1 MIKLKNIYENRPFQ
15 TRNADEFNLENILDL
30 FVDPTDGLIGCFD
43 YENTIVKGKMGSGK
57 TMYLRANQAYYM
69 YTLVP
74 SLLNESEII
83 LPIYIKLSDFQNFK
97 KCDAIY
103 AAIIVRVVEEM
114 TNSLEYLQSGENM
127 ANLHRGFQLLNTSDT
142 RKGGLNRVLKKLS
155 ELTSDEYIE
164 TVQSELAASG
174 HIGNDFLNACANYS
188 NSHILE
194 LKKSG
199 KPRFEDIVNAYNE
212 ILKPYNGKLL
222 ILFDEVGSLNKDFF
236 KEDGD
241 SSLFEV
247 IMNQLRTLPF
257 VRTKIAIYPYGYSD
271 ILTETRYGDN
281 IKLEADIIYKDYE
294 SFLNRTIALIDQY
307 LTKSVNEE
315 CTIEDLFYV
324 TSGNYAVIE
333 QLIYASDG
341 NMRRLVHL
349 TDMAMNEAFKRAKG
363 SDKINLD
370 DVRNALEEQ
379 SKSQESLFST
389 SEQEWLLDLVKV
401 CKSRGAY
408 RFTFPNKSLSLV
420 KYVNKSAEYNI
431 IKIIEPGTGRKST
444 VYAFDYAYCNYRE
457 IPTHYITG
465 SERLDKSRS
474 RVTGDFIK
482 KITKIS
488 DNLIEQAIL
497 PNKIEGEI
505 VYLNKENISG
515 FVKDDN
521 AQEYFI
527 NHDEVI
533 IDDRSNMF
541 RIGKRIRFIPVK
553 LDSNLVMAK
562 EIEIL

>member
-1 MIKLKNIYENRPFQ
+1 MIKLINIYEKRPFQ

-74 SLLNESEII
+74 SLLSESEVI
-83 LPIYIKLSDFQNFK
+83 LPIYIKLSDFQNYK
-97 KCDAIY
+97 KSESIY

-127 ANLHRGFQLLNTSDT
+127 ANLHRGFQLLNASST
-142 RKGGLNRVLKKLS
+142 RKDGLNRVLKKLS
-155 ELTSDEYIE
+155 KLTADEYIE

-174 HIGNDFLNACANYS
+174 RVGNDFLNACASYS
-188 NSHILE
+188 NSHVLE
-194 LKKSG
+194 LKKTG

-212 ILKPYNGKLL
+212 LLKPYNGKLL

-236 KEDGD
+236 KEDGNA
-241 SSLFEV
+241 SVFEV
-247 IMNQLRTLPF
+247 LMNQLRTLPF

-271 ILTETRYGDN
+271 ILTETRYGDV
-281 IKLEADIIYKDYE
+281 IKLEADIINRDYE
-294 SFLNRTIALIDQY
+294 SFLNRTIVLIEQY
-307 LTKSVNEE
+307 LTKSVNEA

-324 TSGNYAVIE
+324 TSGDYSVIE

-349 TDMAMNEAFKRAKG
+349 IDMAMNEAYKRTKG
-363 SDKINLD
+363 NDKINLD
-370 DVRNALEEQ
+370 DVRNALVEQ
-379 SKSQESLFST
+379 SKGQESLFST
-389 SEQEWLLDLVKV
+389 CEQEWLLDLVKV

-408 RFTFPNKSLSLV
+408 RFTFPNNSLSLI

-431 IKIIEPGTGRKST
+431 IKILEPGSGRKST
-444 VYAFDYAYCNYRE
+444 VYTFDYAYCIYRE
-457 IPTHYITG
+457 IPTHYISN

-474 RVTGDFIK
+474 RITGEFIN

-488 DNLIEQAIL
+488 NNLIEQAIL

-505 VYLNKENISG
+505 VYLNKENING
-515 FVKDDN
+515 FVKDDSG
-521 AQEYFI
+521 QEYFI
-527 NHDEVI
+527 NHVEVI
-533 IDDRSNMF
+533 IDDKKNLF

-553 LDSNLVMAK
+553 LDSNLIIAK